1 MRLPLNIRNVALFF
15 TILFSGFYLTRVLSL
30 SPVYITF
37 LIGTLVIV
45 GYAIFNYHSIY
56 ISKVSVLYF
65 AYIIYIIVTQS
76 FLDPNF
82 STLINVIFSLL
93 YFIIMLNI
101 AYYSKTEILVKYSK
115 YFIWFTILL
124 LVVEAAWRLTH
135 PIFVIEGTDQS
146 PH

>member
-56 ISKVSVLYF
+56 ISKASVLYF
-65 AYIIYIIVTQS
+65 AYICKQRI
-76 FLDPNF
+76 L
-82 STLINVIFSLL
+82 FSLL
-93 YFIIMLNI
+93 FLYFHTKRIFFLIKKFLCLYKKYLFNFSYGYILNL
-101 AYYSKTEILVKYSK
+101 S
-115 YFIWFTILL
+115 LL
-124 LVVEAAWRLTH
+124 CS
-135 PIFVIEGTDQS
+135 F
-146 PH
+146 